1 MRRAG
6 PADVRVLRAAAL
18 LAALG
23 CFTASAPIAMA
34 AARPKGKAATHS
46 TSHAAKPAAD
56 GGARVLARVGDAVV
70 TQADFDARLA
80 DLPPQ
85 FKSQYSTP
93 DQKRDFI
100 NRLLEEKVWYEAARR
115 ANVAARPEVQK
126 QLVGFQR
133 DLLIRTYLGEVMQK
147 APPPSDSLVNAYYQ
161 AHQSEFMSEE
171 QIQVRHIQTADEKTA
186 KDVLAQLKSGGDFAA
201 LAKKYSTDAATK
213 DKGGDLGPVGRGGF
227 FGALGRQQAMADSAW
242 KAPLHKPQGPIHS
255 GLGWHVYEV
264 TDKVAPHAR
273 PLEEIKG
280 VIVRQLTQQA
290 NQDFYQ
296 QSLAREKLD
305 LHLTVDSAAVSA
317 VVNAKKTAVE
327 MFRDAGEIPGADERV
342 AAYRAVVNDYPT
354 SEYAP
359 QALFM
364 VGFVESEEK
373 RDYDH
378 AEGAFK
384 ELLAKYPNSELV
396 SSAQWMLDNMRSDK
410 TPNFDL
416 PGDLGKASDHDAPSR
431 VPETGKVPPAPGPT
445 SKP

>member
-1 MRRAG
+1 
-6 PADVRVLRAAAL
+6 VAAIA
-18 LAALG
+18 AALG
-23 CFTASAPIAMA
+23 CLAASAPIASA
-34 AARPKGKAATHS
+34 AARSPRGAARAKTARVAKAG
-46 TSHAAKPAAD
+46 PA
-56 GGARVLARVGDAVV
+56 GSRVLARVGDTVV
-70 TQADFDARLA
+70 TEDDFNARMA

-93 DQKRDFI
+93 EQKRQFI
-100 NRLLEEKVWYEAARR
+100 DRLLEEKVWFEAARQ
-115 ANVAARPEVQK
+115 AKVDARPDVQK
-126 QLVGFQR
+126 QIAGFRR

-147 APPPSDSLVNAYYQ
+147 APPPSDSVVAAYYA
-161 AHQSEFMSEE
+161 AHQAEFMTEE
-171 QIQVRHIQTADEKTA
+171 QVHVRHIQVADEKTA
-186 KDVLAQLKSGGDFAA
+186 KDVRAQLDRGGDWTA

-213 DKGGDLGPVGRGGF
+213 DKGGDLGNVGRSGF

-242 KAPLHKPQGPIHS
+242 AAPLNRPRGPLKT
-255 GLGWHVYEV
+255 GLGWHVFEV
-264 TDKVAPHAR
+264 TEKIAPRAR

-296 QSLAREKLD
+296 QSLAQEKRD
-305 LHLTVDSAAVSA
+305 LHLDVDTAAVSA
-317 VVNAKKTAVE
+317 VVNAKKSAVE
-327 MFRDAGEIPGADERV
+327 MFHDAGEIPGADDRV
-342 AAYRAVVNDYPT
+342 AAYRAVVDQYPE

-384 ELLAKYPNSELV
+384 ELLDRYPRSELV

-416 PGDLGKASDHDAPSR
+416 PGELGKASDHDSAQRS
-431 VPETGKVPPAPGPT
+431 PETGKAAPPAPGPT
-445 SKP
+445 AKP